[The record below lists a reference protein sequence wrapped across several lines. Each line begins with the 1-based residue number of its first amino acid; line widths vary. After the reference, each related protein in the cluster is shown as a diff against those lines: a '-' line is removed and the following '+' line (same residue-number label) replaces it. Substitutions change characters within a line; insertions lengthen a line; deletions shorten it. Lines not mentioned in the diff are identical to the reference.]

1 MTKTRRKFTAEQK
14 AAIVRRHLKD
24 KEPISSIAEELS
36 IQPTQ
41 IHQWVALALEQ
52 VERAF
57 EKSAR
62 SEKVS
67 QRAEAKINELNL
79 KMFVFDDSGYASI
92 RMTQK
97 NYFGGAYLGCDE
109 ESGLG
114 FPSWSLLFA
123 AYGIPFKQLEP
134 GWNHN
139 QALLEAWA
147 KAGPAAFE
155 VPLDPEQTFFPKI
168 SSRVKADGGMESNP
182 LHLMSPELGDEESRV
197 LMRYLN

>member
-57 EKSAR
+57 EKSAK

-67 QRAEAKINELNL
+67 QRAEAKINELKDQRIKKL
-79 KMFVFDDSGYASI
+79 EEKLI
-92 RMTQK
+92 HK
-97 NYFGGAYLGCDE
+97 NEVIAELME
-109 ESGLG
+109 E
-114 FPSWSLLFA
+114 
-123 AYGIPFKQLEP
+123 
-134 GWNHN
+134 N
-139 QALLEAWA
+139 
-147 KAGPAAFE
+147 
-155 VPLDPEQTFFPKI
+155 
-168 SSRVKADGGMESNP
+168 VKAKKPMGTSRRSLGPPRHSRQDRR
-182 LHLMSPELGDEESRV
+182 LHEV
-197 LMRYLN
+197 LV

>member
-57 EKSAR
+57 EKSVK

-67 QRAEAKINELNL
+67 QRAQAKINDLKDQRIKKLEEKLVHKNEVIAEL
-79 KMFVFDDSGYASI
+79 M
-92 RMTQK
+92 
-97 NYFGGAYLGCDE
+97 E
-109 ESGLG
+109 E
-114 FPSWSLLFA
+114 
-123 AYGIPFKQLEP
+123 
-134 GWNHN
+134 N
-139 QALLEAWA
+139 
-147 KAGPAAFE
+147 
-155 VPLDPEQTFFPKI
+155 
-168 SSRVKADGGMESNP
+168 VKAKKAN
-182 LHLMSPELGDEESRV
+182 GD
-197 LMRYLN
+197 L

>member
-24 KEPISSIAEELS
+24 KVPISSIAQELS

-67 QRAEAKINELNL
+67 QRAEAKINQLKDQRIKKLEEKLIHKNEVIAEL
-79 KMFVFDDSGYASI
+79 M
-92 RMTQK
+92 
-97 NYFGGAYLGCDE
+97 E
-109 ESGLG
+109 E
-114 FPSWSLLFA
+114 
-123 AYGIPFKQLEP
+123 
-134 GWNHN
+134 N
-139 QALLEAWA
+139 
-147 KAGPAAFE
+147 
-155 VPLDPEQTFFPKI
+155 
-168 SSRVKADGGMESNP
+168 VKAKKPMGT
-182 LHLMSPELGDEESRV
+182 SRRSLPV
-197 LMRYLN
+197 KLYRPMTFATRSSTT

>member
-67 QRAEAKINELNL
+67 QRAEAKINELKDQRIKKLEEKLIHKCQRAPKRGQVRALSKGANWTRMGRL
-79 KMFVFDDSGYASI
+79 ISI
-92 RMTQK
+92 R
-97 NYFGGAYLGCDE
+97 GI
-109 ESGLG
+109 
-114 FPSWSLLFA
+114 SL
-123 AYGIPFKQLEP
+123 P
-134 GWNHN
+134 
-139 QALLEAWA
+139 
-147 KAGPAAFE
+147 
-155 VPLDPEQTFFPKI
+155 
-168 SSRVKADGGMESNP
+168 SSRNRRCQTGSQWTK
-182 LHLMSPELGDEESRV
+182 HRELRSFLLPG
-197 LMRYLN
+197 